1 LDILPVLKAQPPL
14 APRASKRG
22 VLIAGNAGTLGEALL
37 GRLLSA
43 PHYAAVHAATTQPI
57 RSTTNKLSFCLI
69 DELQRGDPI
78 RYAWPAIDDI
88 VIVVG
93 AKLSFLKRD
102 DVFPVISEEQA
113 IALAEAAL
121 RAGTTRL
128 LLVAPM
134 DAWLG
139 ATMADASIY
148 DQLEHRLRKLNFT
161 TTWVIRPSEHDR
173 EIHRGSLLSKL
184 ARGMLST
191 IGAYMIPQSMQ
202 PLRAQIVAEAA
213 ATWFAREARGH
224 HVRSARD
231 LHVYAGHDT
240 RTPQIMK

>member
-1 LDILPVLKAQPPL
+1 LDILPVLKAQPHE
-14 APRASKRG
+14 ASRALKRS

-69 DELQRGDPI
+69 DDLQRGGAI
-78 RYAWPAIDDI
+78 KHASPAIDDA

-102 DVFPVISEEQA
+102 DVFPVINEDQA
-113 IALAEAAL
+113 IVLAEAAL
-121 RAGTTRL
+121 RAGATRL

-134 DAWLG
+134 DAWLS

-148 DQLEHRLRKLNFT
+148 EQLEHRLRKLNFT

-173 EIHRGSLLSKL
+173 EIHRGSLLTRL

-191 IGAYMIPQSMQ
+191 MSAYMIPQSMQ

-213 ATWFAREARGH
+213 SAWFASEVGGH

-231 LHVYAGHDT
+231 LHAFAGHST
-240 RTPQIMK
+240 RIQQILK